1 MFDVERRE
9 QILEVLRKEKS
20 CSVKK
25 LAKLLNFSESTIR
38 RDLNALDA
46 EMKIKKTFGGAV
58 IREEF
63 GAEVPISLRKAQN
76 TDLKRALARE
86 AAKLIKNNYTVFLAA
101 SSTVE
106 QIVPYLSIF
115 SGLTIITNSQDIPQM
130 LANTN
135 INVYSTGG
143 RYLHHSN
150 SYVGEYAREMISNI
164 NADLVIF
171 SARGVS
177 ADGRVTN
184 SSTEDDVIKT
194 MIKNSKHTCL
204 MVTGDKVGQTYP
216 FTICHVKDLDTV
228 ISDKYFVSN
237 EYQGEF
243 ILLQHK

>member
-9 QILEVLRKEKS
+9 QILEVLREEKS
-20 CSVKK
+20 CSVKR
-25 LAKLLNFSESTIR
+25 LSELLNFSEATIR

-58 IREEF
+58 IREDF
-63 GAEVPISLRKAQN
+63 NDEVPISLRKAEN
-76 TDLKRALARE
+76 ADLKRALARE
-86 AAKLIKNNYTVFLAA
+86 ASKLIKNNYTIFLAS

-115 SGLTIITNSQDIPQM
+115 SGLTVITNSPDIPKM

-135 INVYSTGG
+135 IKVYSTGG

-150 SYVGEYAREMISNI
+150 SYVGEYAREMIANI

-177 ADGRVTN
+177 SDGKVTN
-184 SSTEDDVIKT
+184 SSTEDDVTRT
-194 MIKNSKHTCL
+194 MIKNSKRACL
-204 MVTGDKVGQTYP
+204 IVTGDKVGEAYP
-216 FTICHVKDLDTV
+216 FTVCHVKELDII
-228 ISDKYFVSN
+228 ISDKRFVDDD
-237 EYQGEF
+237 YKGEF
-243 ILLQHK
+243 ILLNHK